1 MEKVKLLL
9 NGLVRDQS
17 TEILTKSK
25 IRAVASRLNFSES
38 KSNMILLA
46 VSEIITNQLKFSI
59 GAGIIQIWEHKKPNH
74 CLDIFGYDMGPGI
87 KNLSKAMTDGY
98 STSNTLGHGLGT
110 IMRSSDLFEI
120 YTKPE
125 KKDKKDIW
133 NGTAV
138 WCRFYPD
145 KKPGKF
151 SNINAGIY
159 IRALN
164 DDIYNGDFITFE
176 LIHKNLTWLHIDG
189 VGHGKNAHASGEIAD
204 KIAISK
210 LSPED
215 IINTLNK
222 NLYGKRMANGVSI
235 SLDNSGNFLYSG
247 YGNVLIKILTPSSGT
262 QKSVH
267 LQNRTIGENYMEIK
281 SYKET
286 LDQGDL
292 LMTLSDG
299 ISESFNLS
307 HYPGLLSRHPQMIAY
322 LLGNLFS
329 RRNDDKS
336 LFIAKYDKE

>member
-17 TEILTKSK
+17 TQILTKSK
-25 IRAVASRLNFSES
+25 IRAVASRLGFSES

-46 VSEIITNQLKFSI
+46 ASEIMTNQLKFSI
-59 GAGIIQIWEHKKPNH
+59 GAGIIQIWEHKEPNH

-87 KNLSKAMTDGY
+87 KNISKAMTDGF

-120 YTKPE
+120 YSKPE

-133 NGTAV
+133 SGTAV
-138 WCRFYPD
+138 WCRFYPQS
-145 KKPGKF
+145 KPPLQTGPKIGVF
-151 SNINAGIY
+151 

-176 LIHKNLTWLHIDG
+176 FHDNNLVWLHIDG
-189 VGHGKNAHASGEIAD
+189 LGHGKNAHVSGEIAD

-210 LSPED
+210 LYPEE
-215 IINTLNK
+215 IIAVLNK

-247 YGNVLIKILTPSSGT
+247 YGNVLIKILNPGGE

-267 LQNRTIGENYMEIK
+267 LPNRTIGEDNMIVK
-281 SYKET
+281 SYREK
-286 LDQGDL
+286 LGAGNL
-292 LMTLSDG
+292 VMTISDG
-299 ISESFNLS
+299 ISNGFDLS
-307 HYPGLLSRHPQMIAY
+307 HYPGLLSRHPQLAAY

-336 LFIAKYDKE
+336 LFIAKHDKE

>member
-25 IRAVASRLNFSES
+25 IKAVASRLNFSES
-38 KSNMILLA
+38 KSSMILLA

-59 GAGIIQIWEHKKPNH
+59 GAGIIQIWEHKKPYH

-98 STSNTLGHGLGT
+98 STSSTLGHGLGT

-120 YTKPE
+120 YTKSE

-133 NGTAV
+133 AGTAI
-138 WCRFYPD
+138 WCRFYPE
-145 KKPGKF
+145 KRPSAS
-151 SNINAGIY
+151 SNLKTGIF

-176 LIHKNLTWLHIDG
+176 LMPKNLTWLHIDG
-189 VGHGKNAHASGEIAD
+189 LGHGKNAHISGQIAD

-210 LSPED
+210 LKTED
-215 IINTLNK
+215 IISTLNK

-247 YGNVLIKILTPSSGT
+247 YGNVLIKILSQSGS
-262 QKSVH
+262 QKSLH
-267 LQNRTIGENYMEIK
+267 LQNKTIGEKYIEVK
-281 SYKET
+281 SYKEKI
-286 LDQGDL
+286 DQGDII
-292 LMTLSDG
+292 MTLSDG
-299 ISESFNLS
+299 ISENFDLS
-307 HYPGLLSRHPQMIAY
+307 HYPGLLSRHPQLIAY

-336 LFIAKYDKE
+336 LFLAKYDKE